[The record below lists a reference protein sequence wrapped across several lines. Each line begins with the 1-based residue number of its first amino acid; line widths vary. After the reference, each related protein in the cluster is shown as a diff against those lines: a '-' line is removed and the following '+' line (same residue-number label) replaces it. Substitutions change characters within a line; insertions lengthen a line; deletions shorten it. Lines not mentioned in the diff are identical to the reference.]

1 MIEQLEALIEMRGRP
16 KAIRSDN
23 GPKYISHEMQA
34 WAKDQD
40 IDGDSCNGGNPPQNA
55 YIERFNGTFR
65 TEVLDASVFSDLD
78 ESTHIAEQWKAM
90 YNEERPH
97 HALGYLPPSVFR
109 NNCQAP

>member
-1 MIEQLEALIEMRGRP
+1 MKCEVGPRLSVATTVQSTSHMRCKPGR
-16 KAIRSDN
+16 KT
-23 GPKYISHEMQA
+23 KISS
-34 WAKDQD
+34 
-40 IDGDSCNGGNPPQNA
+40 GDSCNGGNPPQNA
-55 YIERFNGTFR
+55 YIERFNGRFR

-97 HALGYLPPSVFR
+97 YALGYLPPSVFR